1 MGSLPILIYRSAGN
15 SGKELLTKKLSKM
28 GFPKN
33 AFLYWV
39 FEEKIWMIE
48 FWREFR

>member
-1 MGSLPILIYRSAGN
+1 MGAAPIYRSAGN
-15 SGKELLTKKLSKM
+15 FGKKLLTKKLLKM

-33 AFLYWV
+33 AFIYWV

>member
-1 MGSLPILIYRSAGN
+1 MGAAPIYRSAGN
-15 SGKELLTKKLSKM
+15 FGKKLLTKKLLKLY
-28 GFPKN
+28 FPKN
-33 AFLYWV
+33 AFIYWV